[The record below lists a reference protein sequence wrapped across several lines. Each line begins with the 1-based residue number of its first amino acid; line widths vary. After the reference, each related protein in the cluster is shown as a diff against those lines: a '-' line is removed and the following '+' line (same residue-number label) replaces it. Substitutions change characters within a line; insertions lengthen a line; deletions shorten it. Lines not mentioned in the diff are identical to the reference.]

1 MPVYFIR
8 AGAEGLVKIGHAHDP
23 EKRRRDLQTGSAEP
37 LKIIR
42 VIEGGH
48 KIEAWL
54 QQHFAALRQRGEWF
68 TYSDEMLSIEPWAR
82 GGGSEP
88 LSAPVS
94 QPPCARLQDARRYA
108 GYSSA
113 ASFARAIGVSPVT
126 YRAHESGQ
134 NDLSGDHA
142 ATYARHLGV
151 CPAWLLFGDPYPRE
165 GPSEAGP
172 TPIGVVWATP
182 DSIENERKSH
192 G

>member
-8 AGAEGLVKIGHAHDP
+8 AGDDGPVKIGVAQDP
-23 EKRRRDLQTGSAEP
+23 DRRLREMQIGSP
-37 LKIIR
+37 VLLTIIR
-42 VIEGGH
+42 VTEGH
-48 KIEAWL
+48 HDTEKWL
-54 QQHFAALRQRGEWF
+54 HRHFAAQRQRGEWF
-68 TYSDEMLSIEPWAR
+68 TYCDEMLSVDPHASCCDEGA
-82 GGGSEP
+82 
-88 LSAPVS
+88 AAHPVGTR
-94 QPPCARLQDARRYA
+94 PGTRLRDARKEA
-108 GYSSA
+108 GFRSA
-113 ASFARAIGVSPVT
+113 AAFAKAIGVPDQT

-151 CPAWLLFGDPYPRE
+151 CPAWLLFGDSYPRE

-182 DSIENERKSH
+182 EFIENERKSH